1 MLLAGTLLFIGFLS
15 GVTSFRSIV
24 TGEGDDTA
32 PDRTLDPEGHASGN
46 RFGVAIT
53 GALLLGAVVCFG
65 IGI

>member
-1 MLLAGTLLFIGFLS
+1 MLLAGTLLFIGLLS

-24 TGEGDDTA
+24 TGEGDDTV
-32 PDRTLDPEGHASGN
+32 PDRTRDPEGHASGN

-53 GALLLGAVVCFG
+53 AALLLGALGCFV